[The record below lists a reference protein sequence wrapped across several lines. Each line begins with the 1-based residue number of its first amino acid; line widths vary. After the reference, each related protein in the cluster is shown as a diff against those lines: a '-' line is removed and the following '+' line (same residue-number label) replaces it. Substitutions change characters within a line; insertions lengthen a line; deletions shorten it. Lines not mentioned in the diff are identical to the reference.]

1 MTKLQPYFKV
11 LFIFFVL
18 QCLIKNAT
26 AQKYDRIFKLGI
38 KRTHLSFKAP
48 KGFSEL
54 DSITIVK
61 CDDGK
66 FPVGTVIYS
75 LINKD
80 SSVVIAFNNLMSCDT
95 TRYDPIKN
103 TRRYDPIQNVRLV
116 KKNFA
121 DTINHTAF
129 FYPKEYSIKKF
140 NADIAGEF
148 TRNCPNPFMQ
158 KYHKNRFI
166 FLAKAD
172 YGEASIIYYY
182 NEDREKDI
190 HEIIKQTAGML
201 RFKN

>member
-1 MTKLQPYFKV
+1 MIKLQAHFKL

-18 QCLIKNAT
+18 QCLTKNVT
-26 AQKYDRIFKLGI
+26 AQKYDRVFKWSI
-38 KRTHLSFKAP
+38 KRTNLSFKVP
-48 KGFSEL
+48 KGFREL

-61 CDDGK
+61 CGDDK

-75 LINKD
+75 LVNKD
-80 SSVVIAFNNLMSCDT
+80 SSIVIAFNNLSSGAT
-95 TRYDPIKN
+95 G
-103 TRRYDPIQNVRLV
+103 YDPIQNVRLI

-148 TRNCPNPFMQ
+148 TRNCPNPFIQ

-166 FLAKAD
+166 FLAKAG

-182 NEDREKDI
+182 NENREKDI
-190 HEIIKQTAGML
+190 HKIIKQTAGML
-201 RFKN
+201 KFKN